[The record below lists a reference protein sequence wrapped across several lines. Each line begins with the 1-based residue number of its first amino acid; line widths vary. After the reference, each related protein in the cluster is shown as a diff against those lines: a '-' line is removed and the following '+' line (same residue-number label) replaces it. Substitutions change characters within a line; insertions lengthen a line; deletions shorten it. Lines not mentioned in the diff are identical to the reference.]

1 MQTWTQYSCLIH
13 STGSDSLIKVH
24 TCPAPCVGCF
34 VFLSLLMPQFLL
46 VFSRCEGKGNQAY
59 SQKHLLA
66 PSYCPRNRRR
76 WTDFFLTE
84 TWLQQIF
91 LEREDMFLK
100 LSRHWVSSIMSS
112 KHRKLQV
119 SNLAQSEI
127 SAATLIR
134 PENTIWSWCCSDKQ
148 SSCGMGLSSMILH
161 LWHCDWPLGCWCFEE
176 VPLPW
181 KASNMQSRNTRRH
194 SPAQGDYSEL
204 HSIWRHT
211 DMLHRG
217 HAATNNQQGS
227 GRQSSSMCFKRWKLR

>member
-46 VFSRCEGKGNQAY
+46 VFSRCEGKGKQAY

-84 TWLQQIF
+84 TWLKQTF
-91 LEREDMFLK
+91 LEREYMFLK

-119 SNLAQSEI
+119 WNLAQSEI

-134 PENTIWSWCCSDKQ
+134 PENTIWKLMLLWQTKQ
-148 SSCGMGLSSMILH
+148 
-161 LWHCDWPLGCWCFEE
+161 LWDGTVKHDT
-176 VPLPW
+176 
-181 KASNMQSRNTRRH
+181 ASLTLWLTPRLLVLWGGS
-194 SPAQGDYSEL
+194 
-204 HSIWRHT
+204 
-211 DMLHRG
+211 
-217 HAATNNQQGS
+217 AAMKS
-227 GRQSSSMCFKRWKLR
+227 